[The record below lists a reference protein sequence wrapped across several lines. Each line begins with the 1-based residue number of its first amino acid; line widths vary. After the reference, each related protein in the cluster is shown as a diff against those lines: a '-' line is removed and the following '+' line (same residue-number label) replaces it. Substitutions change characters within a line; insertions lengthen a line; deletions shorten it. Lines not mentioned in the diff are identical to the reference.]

1 MSAKGKG
8 RSDPQA
14 GPELRRQ
21 AEENART
28 DEATT
33 EESLSPE
40 ETRRVL
46 HELRVHQIELE
57 LQNEELRRAQEAL
70 ELSRTR
76 YFDLYDLAP
85 VGYFTLSEEGLIL
98 EANLTAATLFGAV
111 KSALVKQPLTRF
123 IVHEDQDIYYR
134 HRKQLFETGA
144 PQAFELRMLRPNA
157 PPFWARLETTTAQ
170 NGGSGAPGCR
180 GVVSDITERKRA
192 EEELRGKKKELE
204 HLLYA
209 ISHDLKSPLVTI
221 KTFLGYLEQDLARSD
236 AGRVEKDWSYLRAA
250 SNKAERSL
258 NEFLELS
265 RIGRIQ
271 NSPVRVSFL
280 ELVDEVLSAVAGPIA
295 KRGVEV
301 NIGRKSVLLVGDRPL
316 LEKIWQNLVE
326 NTVKFMGDQAAPRL
340 ELGVERRASE
350 TVFFVRDN
358 GMGIDPRFQS
368 RVFGLFQ
375 KADPKSEGMGLGLAL
390 VERIVKLYEGT
401 IQLESEGLGRGA
413 CFRFTLPAAVE
424 NSREGEP
431 S

>member
-111 KSALVKQPLTRF
+111 KSALAERPWTRF
-123 IVHEDQDIYYR
+123 ILHEDQDIYYR
-134 HRKQLFETGA
+134 HRKQLCETGA

-157 PPFWARLETTTAQ
+157 PPFWARVETTAAQ
-170 NGGSGAPGCR
+170 NGGGGAPGSR
-180 GVVSDITERKRA
+180 VVVSDITERKRA
-192 EEELRGKKKELE
+192 EEELREKKKELE

-221 KTFLGYLEQDLARSD
+221 KTFLGYLEQDLTRSA
-236 AGRVEKDWSYLRAA
+236 AGRVEKDLSYLRAA
-250 SNKAERSL
+250 SDKAERSL

-271 NSPVRVSFL
+271 NPPVRVSFL
-280 ELVDEVLSAVAGPIA
+280 ELVDEALIGVAGPIA

-301 NIGRKSVLLVGDRPL
+301 DVGRKSVLLVGDRPR
-316 LEKIWQNLVE
+316 LEQIWQNLVE
-326 NTVKFMGDQAAPRL
+326 NAVKFMGDQAAPRL
-340 ELGVERRASE
+340 EIGVERRASE

-375 KADPKSEGMGLGLAL
+375 KADPNSEGTGLGLAL
-390 VERIVKLYEGT
+390 VERIVELYEGT

-424 NSREGEP
+424 NSGEGEP